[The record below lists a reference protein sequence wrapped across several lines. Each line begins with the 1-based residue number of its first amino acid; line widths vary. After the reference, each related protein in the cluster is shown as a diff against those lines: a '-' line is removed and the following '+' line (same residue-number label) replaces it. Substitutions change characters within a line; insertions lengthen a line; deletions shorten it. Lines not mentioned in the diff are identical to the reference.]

1 MKNLLIKQLQFEYWA
16 CLELVKSMK
25 IAQPLDDRA
34 LLLFSHIL
42 SSAKIWLNRIKGE
55 PSTVTMFQ
63 ERTLAEC
70 EVLMEENKVN
80 WMNYLDKMDESEM
93 HRMFEFI
100 FPIDGS
106 KKRISVIDGITHLM
120 YHSAYHKGQIVT
132 RLKGTVETLPFP
144 QYVIY
149 ASEKVAE

>member
-1 MKNLLIKQLQFEYWA
+1 MKNHLIKQIQFEYWA
-16 CLELVKSMK
+16 NMELLKAMK
-25 IAQPLDDRA
+25 TADPLDDRA
-34 LLLFSHIL
+34 LLLLSHIV
-42 SSAKIWLNRIKGE
+42 SAAQIWLNRIKGE
-55 PSTVTMFQ
+55 LSTVTMFQ
-63 ERTLAEC
+63 ERSLLEC
-70 EVLMEENKVN
+70 EASMEENKLN
-80 WMNYLDKMDESEM
+80 WMQYLNKIDEIEM
-93 HRMFEFI
+93 HRTFEFI

-149 ASEKVAE
+149 ASENVVE